1 MSKVYHNKP
10 FSKCNFRDKSL
21 PLSVMEDIINPLK
34 KMSASGTEVTLLR
47 AIVTLDPSIKGI
59 RPAASETLQELR
71 NQFEDLLM
79 RLIKRGSKISNS
91 SQSAYAK
98 FANYLLIVPAL
109 IVS

>member
-1 MSKVYHNKP
+1 
-10 FSKCNFRDKSL
+10 
-21 PLSVMEDIINPLK
+21 
-34 KMSASGTEVTLLR
+34 MSASGTEITLLR

-91 SQSAYAK
+91 TQSAYAK

-109 IVS
+109 IVNILQFKNKIFNFLFSECR